1 MLQGTQGQ
9 QRLSRKQP
17 QLNCV
22 KRKRSQKLEAI
33 EQPVWRHWGAF
44 GHRLRTWSMWWCRQR
59 RTSARIPCRY
69 WYWYWCWCW
78 YWHAQREDESGRG
91 RGEGGEQ
98 KSRANATTLP
108 RGYSTFKAIPK
119 YIKHNSRL
127 AATPP
132 LNLPIQFSPTMV
144 MIPRSQ
150 SSTHMGRSLGRGLV
164 GAANMLLLLHEKQ
177 LRD

>member
-1 MLQGTQGQ
+1 MVIPALAMLARGGRDGGMLQGTQGQ

-78 YWHAQREDESGRG
+78 YWHAQREDESINALDDG
-91 RGEGGEQ
+91 GEGE
-98 KSRANATTLP
+98 KEEN
-108 RGYSTFKAIPK
+108 
-119 YIKHNSRL
+119 
-127 AATPP
+127 
-132 LNLPIQFSPTMV
+132 
-144 MIPRSQ
+144 
-150 SSTHMGRSLGRGLV
+150 RSLVRMPQLFHGDIRPL
-164 GAANMLLLLHEKQ
+164 KQ
-177 LRD
+177 SPNTSNTTRD